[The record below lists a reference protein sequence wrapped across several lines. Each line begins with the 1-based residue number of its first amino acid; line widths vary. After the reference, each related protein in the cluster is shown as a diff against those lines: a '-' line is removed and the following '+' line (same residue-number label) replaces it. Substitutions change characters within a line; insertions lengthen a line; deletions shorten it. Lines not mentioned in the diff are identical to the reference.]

1 MDSSIFFRRL
11 KTRKKQTARKLCL
24 FYLFFFHAPLL
35 LLWQKAGM
43 CRTVSVVL
51 SVLQVSDAGV
61 RQVAWGQ
68 DRWKKAKIW
77 GPLNEYEALYF
88 SFCLCTLFLP
98 SQRWEMSVFV

>member
-1 MDSSIFFRRL
+1 MVCPFLDSSIFFRRL

-51 SVLQVSDAGV
+51 SVLQVFRRRCQAGGMGTG
-61 RQVAWGQ
+61 QVEKSKNLGS
-68 DRWKKAKIW
+68 
-77 GPLNEYEALYF
+77 P
-88 SFCLCTLFLP
+88 
-98 SQRWEMSVFV
+98 QRV